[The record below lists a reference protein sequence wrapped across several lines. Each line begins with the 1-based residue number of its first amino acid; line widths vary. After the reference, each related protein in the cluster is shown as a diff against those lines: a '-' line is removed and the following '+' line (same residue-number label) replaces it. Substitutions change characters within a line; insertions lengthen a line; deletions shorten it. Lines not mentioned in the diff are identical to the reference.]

1 MGTARANHGPMR
13 QMGGTPK
20 KQLAKELVQQFRN
33 DRVSNSAAALGFYLT
48 LAIFP
53 ALICMLS
60 LLPYLPIAHL
70 HKALMDLV
78 RQVLPGE
85 TARALTHI
93 VESLS
98 KQRGGLLSFSFL
110 GTLLVASSGMAG
122 VIKQLNITYHVKEE
136 RSLLRTRALALLLT
150 VLGGVLIVAT
160 FTLVVWG
167 GTLQSWIA
175 SELGWSDL
183 LLAIF
188 ATFRWVVIVAALLFG
203 FAAVY
208 YLAPNVKQKF
218 QWVTPGAVI
227 GVAALILASLAFR
240 LYVDN
245 FGRYDRTYGSIG
257 ALIVLMLWLYVAG
270 LSLLVGSEVNV
281 LYERHVAGG
290 RRTEAQAPPFGAHSS
305 ARGS

>member
-1 MGTARANHGPMR
+1 MHIT
-13 QMGGTPK
+13 GGTPAR
-20 KQLAKELVQQFRN
+20 LIKELVQQFRE

-53 ALICMLS
+53 ALICVLS
-60 LLPYLPIAHL
+60 LLPYLPIPHL
-70 HKALMDLV
+70 HKAIVDLV

-85 TARALTHI
+85 TARTLTSI
-93 VESLS
+93 VGSLS
-98 KQRGGLLSFSFL
+98 KQRGGLLSFGFL

-122 VIKQLNITYHVKEE
+122 VIKQLNITYHVQED
-136 RSLLRTRALALLLT
+136 RSFLKTRALALVLT
-150 VLGGVLIVAT
+150 VLGGVLTIAT
-160 FTLVVWG
+160 FTLVIWG

-183 LLAIF
+183 LLSIF
-188 ATFRWVVIVAALLFG
+188 ATFRWLVIVASLLLG
-203 FAAVY
+203 FATIY
-208 YLAPNVKQKF
+208 YVAHNVKQKF

-245 FGRYDRTYGSIG
+245 LGRYDRTYGSIG
-257 ALIVLMLWLYVAG
+257 VFIVLMLWLYVAG
-270 LSLLVGSEVNV
+270 LTLLVGSEVNV
-281 LYERHVAGG
+281 LYERHVAAHRRPRANDEVPRFAAHG
-290 RRTEAQAPPFGAHSS
+290 R

>member
-1 MGTARANHGPMR
+1 MRLMGS
-13 QMGGTPK
+13 TPTR
-20 KQLAKELVQQFRN
+20 QLAKELVQQFRT

-48 LAIFP
+48 LAVFP
-53 ALICMLS
+53 ALICVLS

-70 HKALMDLV
+70 HQAIMDLV

-85 TARALTHI
+85 TARALTSI
-93 VESLS
+93 VDSLS

-122 VIKQLNITYHVKEE
+122 AIKQLNITYHVQEE
-136 RSLLRTRALALLLT
+136 RSFLKTRALALLLT
-150 VLGGVLIVAT
+150 ILGGALLVAT

-167 GTLQSWIA
+167 GVLQSWIA

-183 LLAIF
+183 LLSVF
-188 ATFRWVVIVAALLFG
+188 ATFRWVVIVASLLLG

-208 YLAPNVKQKF
+208 YVAPNVKQKF
-218 QWVTPGAVI
+218 QWVTPGAAI
-227 GVAALILASLAFR
+227 GVVTLILATLAFR

-270 LSLLVGSEVNV
+270 LTLLVGSEVNV
-281 LYERHVAGG
+281 LYEKHVSVRRGAG
-290 RRTEAQAPPFGAHSS
+290 QPAPPLGARRS
-305 ARGS
+305 ARGT